1 MIARRVLT
9 LLGAL
14 LLATLAAAA
23 GAQSPAPAPDITP
36 SAPAGNTTV
45 ALPAWIQIEVVVFRE
60 LDTSSAGNERW
71 PDDPTLSYPEP
82 LRRLDDPAT
91 ATQPGPQPADPSA
104 GSEPVAFRQLDA
116 PRQVLAD
123 AAARIAASAQ
133 YRLLAHLAWRQQA
146 ADGSTTHLLAT
157 GGATYGEHHELEG
170 SLTVTNADVPEVTLR
185 LWLNDF
191 ATAATGETAVRTGVA
206 LPTIPQATPF
216 KEPSAEEATPL
227 PAEPQQE
234 PEPKLEPEPE
244 REPEQGITVEPVRAA
259 RSVLLQATRRLVP
272 GQLHYIDHPLFGVL
286 ITAVPFDPAAPTA
299 TPAEPSVSAG
309 DAQ

>member
-14 LLATLAAAA
+14 LLATLAPTA
-23 GAQSPAPAPDITP
+23 GAQPPAPAPDITS
-36 SAPAGNTTV
+36 SAPAHSEAV
-45 ALPAWIQIEVVVFRE
+45 ALPAWMQIEVLVFRQ

-71 PDDPTLSYPEP
+71 ADDPALSYPEP

-91 ATQPGPQPADPSA
+91 ATQPGLQPVDPSA

-116 PRQVLAD
+116 SQQVLAD

-133 YRLLAHLAWRQQA
+133 YRLLAHLAWRQPA
-146 ADGSTTHLLAT
+146 ADGSTTHLLVTA
-157 GGATYGEHHELEG
+157 GAVHGDHHELEG
-170 SLTVTNADVPEVTLR
+170 SMTIRNADVPDVSFN

-191 ATAATGETAVRTGVA
+191 TTAATGTTAAHTGVA
-206 LPTIPQATPF
+206 LPSIPQTIPSE
-216 KEPSAEEATPL
+216 EPSAEEATLL
-227 PAEPQQE
+227 PAEPEQE
-234 PEPKLEPEPE
+234 SEPEPE
-244 REPEQGITVEPVRAA
+244 PEPEITVEPVRAA
-259 RSVLLQATRRLVP
+259 RSVVLQATRRLVP
-272 GQLHYIDHPLFGVL
+272 EQLHYIDHPLFGVL
-286 ITAVPFDPAAPTA
+286 ITAVPVDPAAPTA